1 MKRTTRI
8 VLTGLI
14 AILLVSALIAP
25 VTAHRAY
32 VGAFMTGDQ
41 YDEVLVRAWYEG
53 GTPMAGAEITIYAIT
68 DGEEAIYLQETADEN
83 GFFAFEPKW
92 RVTEYTI
99 IAQDTGHRATMTLDL
114 ETGMTTGTDPE
125 LPLAAR
131 IIAGFGYLTG
141 LAGLAMIYS
150 ARKLQREK
158 QE

>member
-83 GFFAFEPKW
+83 GFFCF
-92 RVTEYTI
+92 
-99 IAQDTGHRATMTLDL
+99 
-114 ETGMTTGTDPE
+114 
-125 LPLAAR
+125 
-131 IIAGFGYLTG
+131 
-141 LAGLAMIYS
+141 
-150 ARKLQREK
+150 
-158 QE
+158 